1 MTKDEILEKLNS
13 KKSADRKKATRE
25 ISKNIIVEFGDEL
38 YKKYIEEIKDKKAWE
53 TQCEMIDALGIIQY
67 KQAFE
72 MIDKIVKENIVHD
85 TITIRAATA
94 YVRLKRKSLNDGS
107 PVLVLLEFGRI
118 SVIVGA
124 LKALAYDKMI
134 PDNETIEKIINFCW
148 DLKNH
153 KDIVNGISDGRN
165 YLAIACANWKIKM
178 TEKILNHYIET
189 AYKFNNVTKDENL
202 INICNNSLKG
212 KYSKAYLL

>member
-1 MTKDEILEKLNS
+1 MTKDEILKKLNS
-13 KKSADRKKATRE
+13 KKSVDRKKAARE

-107 PVLVLLEFGRI
+107 PVLELLEFGHI

-124 LKALAYDKMI
+124 LKVLAYDKMI

-153 KDIVNGISDGRN
+153 KDIVNGISD
-165 YLAIACANWKIKM
+165 
-178 TEKILNHYIET
+178 
-189 AYKFNNVTKDENL
+189 
-202 INICNNSLKG
+202 
-212 KYSKAYLL
+212 